1 MNVEI
6 TARHFDAPDSVREYA
21 LEKINRIHKYF
32 QRPISCHIILTCDN
46 NEFIAD
52 INLSV
57 SGKKLFAS
65 ETSDDIIKS
74 IDKAVDKLIGRVLKF
89 KNTRYAH
96 K

>member
-6 TARHFDAPDSVREYA
+6 TARHFSAPDNVREYA
-21 LEKINRIHKYF
+21 LNKINRIYKYF
-32 QRPISCHIILTCDN
+32 DRPISCQIILTLEN
-46 NEFIAD
+46 NEHSTD

-65 ETSDDIIKS
+65 ETSDDIFKS
-74 IDKAVDKLIGRVLKF
+74 IDGAVDKLIGRVLKF
-89 KNTRYAH
+89 KNTRYIH